1 MSSRHISH
9 TPLEGGGAVPNS
21 PAVAART
28 SQKLAGLKPYVFAQL
43 DERVYQ
49 LRESGVRDIVDLGK
63 ADPDHATP
71 DVVVRRLQETAADP
85 ENHHYPAFRGSMFF
99 REAMTKWYQQRFGV
113 SLDPATEVLGLI
125 GSKEGLFH
133 ISLAYLATGDIGLIP
148 DPAFPAYDDGV
159 WFAGGKAVRM
169 PLTQENGWFPDYTQL
184 SGETL
189 DRAKLMFLN
198 YPNNP
203 SGVVATPKFLQET
216 IALAKKHE
224 FLVCYDHAYSE
235 VTFDGHVAHSILEY
249 EGAKEVA
256 LEFMSFS
263 KTYNM
268 AGWRL
273 GAAVGS
279 AEAIQSLL
287 VVQSHINSGIFA
299 PIQFAGVT
307 ALEQVWPGPYL
318 DGSRAEYT
326 RRRDYALD
334 ALQQAGWNIAPP
346 QGTVYL
352 WLPTPAGLSGDELAM
367 ELLEKYRV
375 VVAPGRAFGASGEN
389 YIRISLTTAYE
400 NVVKGMDRIAECL
413 RQHTTSTPHIT

>member
-1 MSSRHISH
+1 MP
-9 TPLEGGGAVPNS
+9 TS
-21 PAVAART
+21 PAVTART

-49 LRESGVRDIVDLGK
+49 LRASGVQDIVDLGK

-71 DVVVRRLQETAADP
+71 DVIVSRLQETAADP
-85 ENHHYPAFRGSMFF
+85 ENHHYPAFRGSLFF
-99 REAMTKWYQQRFGV
+99 RKAIAKWYQERYGV
-113 SLDPATEVLGLI
+113 ILDPETEVIGLI

-133 ISLAYLATGDIGLIP
+133 ISLAYLAAGDIGLIP

-159 WFAGGKAVRM
+159 WFAGGTTVRM
-169 PLTQENGWFPDYTQL
+169 PLTEANGWFPDYSQL
-184 SGETL
+184 SNETL
-189 DRAKLMFLN
+189 FKAKLMFLN

-203 SGVVATPKFLQET
+203 SGVVATPEFLRET
-216 IALAKKHE
+216 VALARKHE

-249 EGAKEVA
+249 EGAKDVA
-256 LEFMSFS
+256 IEFMSFS

-307 ALEQVWPGPYL
+307 ALEQVWPSPYL
-318 DGSRAEYT
+318 IGSRTEYA
-326 RRRDYALD
+326 RRRDYALA
-334 ALQQAGWNIAPP
+334 ALERAGWILSPP

-352 WLPTPAGLSGDELAM
+352 WVPTPAGMSGDELAS
-367 ELLEKYRV
+367 ELLEKYHV
-375 VVAPGRAFGASGEN
+375 VVAPGRAFGESGQN
-389 YIRISLTTAYE
+389 YIRLSLTTAYE
-400 NVVKGMDRIAECL
+400 NIVKGMDRIAQCL
-413 RQHTTSTPHIT
+413 AKHVTPATH